1 MPDFWIFYKVG
12 LNHVLDLHGYDHLL
26 FLTVLTAPYILKDWK
41 RLLVLVS
48 IFTLGHTIS
57 LFLSAFNIIKLQSD
71 IVELLIPITIFITAF
86 YNLITAG
93 KTSKKESVSF
103 IGVVTLLFGII
114 HGLGFS
120 NYFNSLLPGKP
131 SEKLA
136 PLLEFALGIESA
148 QIIVVLAV
156 FVLSFIVQT
165 LFKFNRRDF
174 ILILSSFVIG
184 VVVPLLINNPIWGK

>member
-184 VVVPLLINNPIWGK
+184 VVVPLLINNPIWIK

>member
-26 FLTVLTAPYILKDWK
+26 FLTVLTAPYIIKDWK
-41 RLLVLVS
+41 RLLALVS

-71 IVELLIPITIFITAF
+71 LVELLIPITIFITAF

-103 IGVVTLLFGII
+103 IGVITLLFGII

-120 NYFNSLLPGKP
+120 NYFNSLLSGKP
-131 SEKLA
+131 SDKLV

-156 FVLSFIVQT
+156 FILSFIVQT

-184 VVVPLLINNPIWGK
+184 VVIPILINNPIWIK